1 LPRKIYCSEAGS
13 GLPFDPGTPVNDS
26 RLPAALYVLLLV
38 LGVQQWVR
46 AYPQLPP
53 IMASHFDA
61 SGTPN
66 GWQPKQAFFLVSSV
80 VMVMTGLT
88 SFVMPHLLNRLS
100 PKSINLPHKAYW
112 LAPERRAETW
122 QYFGAQM
129 AWFGCAL
136 LFLLLYAVSLAINAN
151 LPSIGHFDSRG
162 MWYVIVA
169 FFFFSIIWTV
179 RFLRHFY
186 NAPPSDSF
194 SSSNPF

>member
-1 LPRKIYCSEAGS
+1 
-13 GLPFDPGTPVNDS
+13 VNDS
-26 RLPAALYVLLLV
+26 RFPNAVYVLLLV

-61 SGTPN
+61 FGTPN
-66 GWQPKQAFFLVSSV
+66 GWQPKQAFFLVSSMV
-80 VMVMTGLT
+80 VAMTGLT
-88 SFVMPHLLNRLS
+88 SFLMPRLLNRLS
-100 PKSINLPHKAYW
+100 PKIINLPHKAYW
-112 LAPERRAETW
+112 LAPERREETW
-122 QYFGAQM
+122 KYFRAQM

-162 MWYVIVA
+162 MWLVLGG
-169 FFFFSIIWTV
+169 FFLFSIIWTV

-186 NAPPSDSF
+186 NAPRSDSF
-194 SSSNPF
+194 SSPAPF